1 MTFQAAGV
9 AKPLGSVKRMI
20 ITGHVVVFDSEGSY
34 IMNKTT
40 REVNALR
47 EEDGNFMLDLWI
59 PPPEVAKSMG
69 FVGLP

>member
-1 MTFQAAGV
+1 M
-9 AKPLGSVKRMI
+9 
-20 ITGHVVVFDSEGSY
+20 TGHVVVFDSEGSY

-40 REVNALR
+40 KEVNALR
-47 EEDGNFMLDLWI
+47 EEDGDFMLDLWI